1 MLSSFCSPPVFSFI
15 ISHFLFCK
23 DSEQALRSLLSK
35 NEFYAIQSEK
45 FVNETFMGSLPAF
58 IAAFGSRKRPSTED
72 LKEIRK
78 IIDSFEEEQ

>member
-1 MLSSFCSPPVFSFI
+1 
-15 ISHFLFCK
+15 
-23 DSEQALRSLLSK
+23 
-35 NEFYAIQSEK
+35 
-45 FVNETFMGSLPAF
+45 MGSLPAF